1 MVILDEQKR
10 THPVD
15 GLKPVAALEE
25 VVAMQKAVRE
35 VYVDPAVTDYIVRL
49 VGATRSHPDVY
60 LGASPRGSLALFR
73 AGQAF
78 AALGGR
84 DYVIPDDVKVL
95 AEPTIAHRLVLKTS
109 ASMRGVD
116 GRGIVREVLASVPI
130 EAARPAA
137 HPPDVRRA

>member
-1 MVILDEQKR
+1 
-10 THPVD
+10 
-15 GLKPVAALEE
+15 
-25 VVAMQKAVRE
+25 
-35 VYVDPAVTDYIVRL
+35 VDPAVTDYIVRL